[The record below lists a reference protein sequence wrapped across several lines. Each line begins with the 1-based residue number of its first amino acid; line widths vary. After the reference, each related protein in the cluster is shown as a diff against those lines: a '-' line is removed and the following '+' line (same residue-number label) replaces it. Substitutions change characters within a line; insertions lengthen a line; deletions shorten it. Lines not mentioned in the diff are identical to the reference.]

1 MSTPSIH
8 VMLHALQYLGSD
20 PDSTS
25 DQPIPNP
32 IQENL
37 RYDGTNPG
45 VFEGHLD
52 EKIHRR
58 GDRVGPGKMTYDTGD
73 VYDGEW
79 AHDHMNGPGTFTKF
93 NTLTNKG
100 WLWQFVGTF
109 SNDCPLSG
117 TLIQRTTVFSD
128 GKWREGT
135 HDIYSDQW
143 QYKTVFDQKP
153 KLK

>member
-1 MSTPSIH
+1 MSRPSVH
-8 VMLHALQYLGSD
+8 VMLHALQHLGSD

-25 DQPIPNP
+25 DQPI
-32 IQENL
+32 L
-37 RYDGTNPG
+37 YYGTNPG
-45 VFEGHLD
+45 VFVGHLD
-52 EKIHRR
+52 EKKHRR
-58 GDRVGPGKMTYDTGD
+58 GDRVGPGKMTYDSGD

-93 NTLTNKG
+93 NTQTKKG
-100 WLWQFVGTF
+100 WIWQFVGTF

-135 HDIYSDQW
+135 HDIYSDAW
-143 QYKTVFDQKP
+143 QHETVFEQKP
-153 KLK
+153 KPK

>member
-1 MSTPSIH
+1 MSKPSIH
-8 VMLHALQYLGSD
+8 VMLHALQHLSSD

-25 DQPIPNP
+25 DQPI
-32 IQENL
+32 L
-37 RYDGTNPG
+37 YYGTNPG
-45 VFEGHLD
+45 KFEGHLD

-58 GDRVGPGKMTYDTGD
+58 GDRVGRGKMTYDTGD
-73 VYDGEW
+73 TYDGEW
-79 AHDHMNGPGTFTKF
+79 ARDYMNGPGTFTKS
-93 NTLTNKG
+93 NPTKKDG
-100 WLWQFVGTF
+100 WIWQFVGTF
-109 SNDCPLSG
+109 YNDCPLSG
-117 TLIQRTTVFSD
+117 TLIQKTTVFSD